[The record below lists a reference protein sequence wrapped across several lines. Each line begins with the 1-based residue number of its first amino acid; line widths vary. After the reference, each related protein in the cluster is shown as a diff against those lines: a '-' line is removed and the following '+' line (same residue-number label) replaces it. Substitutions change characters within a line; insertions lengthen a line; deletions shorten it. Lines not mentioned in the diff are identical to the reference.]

1 MRRLLPLMKESRFF
15 KEREMEDEVILRI
28 ATIAG
33 YSYCQANDLV
43 FE

>member
-1 MRRLLPLMKESRFF
+1 
-15 KEREMEDEVILRI
+15 MEDEVILRI